1 MGMPLNKNS
10 VKSLRKRSLY
20 VHNVKLLSRPEL
32 ESRFTKF
39 LQELEM
45 KDMGI
50 NKADEY
56 NAMKY

>member
-1 MGMPLNKNS
+1 MGMQLNKNS
-10 VKSLRKRSLY
+10 IRPIKKKSLY
-20 VHNVKLLSRPEL
+20 IHNVKLLSRPEL
-32 ESRFTKF
+32 EGRFTKF

-50 NKADEY
+50 NKEDQY